1 MDYITEAQVNKYKE
15 DINWINGVY
24 KGTSNIKDKDSSYI
38 DTSNLFNNAKTLD
51 QYTNALIK
59 AVSENKSDSNQ
70 SIVIPLDPWFEQ
82 YGYTSIS
89 ANGDAIFKEKN
100 ISPVSAIY
108 KMLKENPSKFK
119 RVFSNI
125 KFYVALYRK
134 HGESVFTNENGLK
147 TYSRE
152 FKLKTIRRYLNGNE
166 SMRAIAV
173 DLGLTDP
180 GIVRDWVKKYREGG
194 EDAIQVSTGRKNYLL
209 HEERQDKIASD
220 ELKERIKYLEAENEY
235 LKKSYSLIL
244 ERNRQSMKK

>member
-1 MDYITEAQVNKYKE
+1 MFITRETKLAIVKKHLE
-15 DINWINGVY
+15 DGV
-24 KGTSNIKDKDSSYI
+24 T
-38 DTSNLFNNAKTLD
+38 
-51 QYTNALIK
+51 
-59 AVSENKSDSNQ
+59 
-70 SIVIPLDPWFEQ
+70 
-82 YGYTSIS
+82 
-89 ANGDAIFKEKN
+89 
-100 ISPVSAIY
+100 
-108 KMLKENPSKFK
+108 LKELSEEYGIHA
-119 RVFSNI
+119 SNI

-244 ERNRQSMKK
+244 ERNRQSKKK